1 MQCEVCGN
9 EYDNSFTLTLAGET
23 YVFDCFECA
32 IHALAPTCAHCG
44 CKMIGHGL
52 SREGEI
58 FCCEHCVRMSLSA
71 AGDREAEDDELE
83 DDALDAE
90 RDAETTSSSFDDEL
104 SFEDDAART
113 SQKRRW

>member
-9 EYDNSFTLTLAGET
+9 DYRDGITVTQRNDT

-44 CKMIGHGL
+44 CKVIGHGL

-71 AGDREAEDDELE
+71 AGAIGDDDVDEDEDFEVDDDLE
-83 DDALDAE
+83 DDDVDDAE
-90 RDAETTSSSFDDEL
+90 DED
-104 SFEDDAART
+104 EATAP
-113 SQKRRW
+113 RRR